1 MPDWKEYVRQNLQLR
16 NFRPGREAE
25 IVDDLAQQ
33 LEDAYRDALSTGFSA
48 TEAEKFAREQI
59 ADWESLSRYMAKS
72 RHGTMDSLEQL
83 QSRIDD
89 SSARNRWISRFA
101 RLPQDLLFAVR
112 MMRKNPVF
120 TVVAVLTL
128 ALGIGANTAIF
139 SVLNALLLRVVPAHN
154 PQELV
159 ALRWSAQS
167 QLRLFSHN
175 SYGDC
180 QGQRLSTR
188 SARSSCSFSLPFLQE
203 LREQPSGPFS
213 GVAGFAQ
220 APRLD
225 LSGNG
230 NASIVRG
237 QLVSGDYFSTV
248 GVQPA
253 AGRLIAPSDD
263 TPKSASVVVLSYSY
277 WKSAFGSSPSAI
289 GKTIVLNSV
298 PFTIIGVAEPRF
310 TNLSITLPQD
320 VWLPLSSNRQLIS
333 NYDPRH
339 DEADS
344 FWVEI
349 VTRLRDGVPRKQA
362 EAEVSLL
369 FRNDV
374 IHGEKPMSKE
384 SDRPSVEL
392 ATVAQAMGPSP
403 DKLQPVYVLTL
414 GVGLILLIACANVAG
429 LLLARA
435 TARRKEIAVRVAVGA
450 ARGHI
455 IRQLLTESVLLSV
468 LGGAC
473 GILFAIWAL
482 HAIINMISNGG
493 ETTLPFV
500 ARIDLRVLGFTA
512 AVSVATGI
520 IFGIAPALRAT
531 RVDLNTAMKDNDGAA
546 GMAGERRRWCSFGNV
561 LVGIQVSLA
570 IVLLIGSGLLVRT
583 LRNLE
588 HVNPGFDPHNILV
601 FGIDASLAGYPD
613 TQVDGLYRN
622 LQQRLAAIAGVSK
635 VTYSWRPLL
644 RGSLWTR
651 DLHLPGTPVDARI
664 PSDYMTIGPSF
675 FTTMGI
681 PLLGGRDFTD
691 SDFDR
696 ARTIALQLRQHPH
709 DPPPIQPLPIIV
721 NRTFADRYFKGA
733 AVIGKQFG
741 YENGADNG
749 SVGYEV
755 VGIAADAKYNTLRRD
770 INPTIYAPSAV
781 AAVYFE
787 LRTALDPESLISSVR
802 STVASVDSAL
812 PLFEIK
818 TQKQQIDEQLVSER
832 TLARLSG
839 FFGVLAL
846 LLASIG
852 LYGLLA
858 YDVVRRTREVGVR
871 MALGARQGD
880 VITIILRRG
889 LLLAGTGAIIGAALG
904 LALVRLVRTLFFGV
918 GVIDPATLIGVAGL
932 LLVVAVAACAVP
944 AWRAATV
951 DPMVSLRCE

>member
-1 MPDWKEYVRQNLQLR
+1 MPDWKEHVRQNLHLR
-16 NFRPGREAE
+16 NFCPGREAE
-25 IVDDLAQQ
+25 IVGDLAQQ
-33 LEDAYRDALSTGFSA
+33 LEDAYRDGLSRGLSA
-48 TEAEKFAREQI
+48 TEADEFAREHI
-59 ADWESLSRYMAKS
+59 ADWETLSRHLAQS
-72 RHGTMDSLEQL
+72 RQGTMDSLEQL
-83 QSRIDD
+83 QRRIDD
-89 SSARNRWISRFA
+89 SSARTRWTSRFA
-101 RLPQDLLFAVR
+101 RLPQDLLFALR

-139 SVLNALLLRVVPAHN
+139 SVLNALLLRVIPARN

-159 ALRWSAQS
+159 ALRWSAQTR
-167 QLRLFSHN
+167 LRLFSHE

-180 QGQRLSTR
+180 QGQRLSTA
-188 SARSSCSFSLPFLQE
+188 SARSSCSFSVPFLRE
-203 LREQPSGPFS
+203 LRQQPASPFS
-213 GVAGFAQ
+213 SVAGFAD
-220 APRLD
+220 APRLAS
-225 LSGNG
+225 SGNG
-230 NASIVRG
+230 SASIVRG
-237 QLVSGDYFSTV
+237 QLVTGDYFSTV

-253 AGRLIAPSDD
+253 AGRLIMPSDD
-263 TPKSASVVVLSYSY
+263 TPKSANVVVLSYPY
-277 WKSAFGSSPSAI
+277 WNSAFGRSPSAI
-289 GKTIVLNSV
+289 GKTVLLNSV
-298 PFTIIGVAEPRF
+298 PFTIIGVTEPRF
-310 TNLSITLPQD
+310 TNLSITMPQD
-320 VWLPLSSNRQLIS
+320 VWLPLSSNRQLIAY
-333 NYDPRH
+333 YDPRH
-339 DEADS
+339 DEADW

-349 VTRLRDGVPRKQA
+349 VARLRDGVPRKQA

-369 FRNDV
+369 FRNEV
-374 IHGEKPMSKE
+374 IHGEKPLSKE
-384 SDRPSVEL
+384 SDKPSVEL
-392 ATVAQAMGPSP
+392 APLAQAMGPSP

-435 TARRKEIAVRVAVGA
+435 TARHKEIAVRVAVGA

-455 IRQLLTESVLLSV
+455 IRQLLTESVLLSA

-493 ETTLPFV
+493 EMPLPFV
-500 ARIDLRVLGFTA
+500 ATIDLRVLGFTA
-512 AVSVATGI
+512 AVSIVTGI
-520 IFGIAPALRAT
+520 VFGIAPALRAT
-531 RVDLNTAMKDNDGAA
+531 RVDLNTAMKENDGAA
-546 GMAGERRRWCSFGNV
+546 AMAGERRRWFSFGNV
-561 LVGIQVSLA
+561 LVSIQVSLA
-570 IVLLIGSGLLVRT
+570 IVLLIGAGLLVRT

-588 HVNPGFDPHNILV
+588 HVNPGFDTHNLLV
-601 FGIDASLAGYPD
+601 FGIDARLAGYQD

-622 LQQRLAAIAGVSK
+622 LQQQLSAIAGVSK

-644 RGSLWTR
+644 RGSLWGR
-651 DLHLPGTPVDARI
+651 GVHLPGTPADAHAN
-664 PSDYMTIGPSF
+664 SDYMTIGPSF

-696 ARTIALQLRQHPH
+696 AHMIALQLRQNPH
-709 DPPPIQPLPIIV
+709 DPPPTQPLPIIV

-741 YENGADNG
+741 YENGAENR

-755 VGIAADAKYNTLRRD
+755 VGIAADAKYNSLRRE
-770 INPTIYAPSAV
+770 IKPTIYAPSAV

-787 LRTALDPESLISSVR
+787 LRTALDPESLISTVR
-802 STVASVDSAL
+802 STVASIDTAL
-812 PLFEIK
+812 PLFDIK

-839 FFGVLAL
+839 FFGILAL

-852 LYGLLA
+852 LFGLLA
-858 YDVVRRTREVGVR
+858 YDVARRTREVGVR
-871 MALGARQGD
+871 MALGARQAD
-880 VITIILRRG
+880 VIAIILRRG
-889 LLLAGTGAIIGAALG
+889 LLLAATGALIGAALG
-904 LALVRLVRTLFFGV
+904 LALVRLVRTLLFGV

-932 LLVVAVAACAVP
+932 LLAVALAACAVP

>member
-1 MPDWKEYVRQNLQLR
+1 M
-16 NFRPGREAE
+16 
-25 IVDDLAQQ
+25 
-33 LEDAYRDALSTGFSA
+33 
-48 TEAEKFAREQI
+48 
-59 ADWESLSRYMAKS
+59 
-72 RHGTMDSLEQL
+72 
-83 QSRIDD
+83 DD
-89 SSARNRWISRFA
+89 SRARNPCTSRFS

-128 ALGIGANTAIF
+128 ALGIGANTTIF
-139 SVLNALLLRVVPAHN
+139 SVLNALLLRVVPAEN
-154 PQELV
+154 PQNLV

-180 QGQRLSTR
+180 QGQRLSTGT
-188 SARSSCSFSLPFLQE
+188 ARSSCSFSLPFLRKLQQ
-203 LREQPSGPFS
+203 QPAGPFS
-213 GVAGFAQ
+213 GVAGFAG

-253 AGRLIAPSDD
+253 AGRLIALSDD
-263 TPKSASVVVLSYSY
+263 TPKSASVVVLSYPY
-277 WKSAFGSSPSAI
+277 WKSAFGSSPLAI
-289 GKTIVLNSV
+289 GKTILLNSV

-310 TNLSITLPQD
+310 TNLSVTLSQD
-320 VWLPLSSNRQLIS
+320 LWLPLSSNSQLTP

-349 VTRLRDGVPRKQA
+349 VARLRDGVPRKQA

-369 FRNDV
+369 FRNEV
-374 IHGEKPMSKE
+374 IHGEKPLSKE
-384 SDRPSVEL
+384 SDLPSMEL
-392 ATVAQAMGPSP
+392 ALLAQAMGPSP

-414 GVGLILLIACANVAG
+414 GVGFILLIACANVAG

-435 TARRKEIAVRVAVGA
+435 TARRKEIAIRVAVGA
-450 ARGHI
+450 APGHI
-455 IRQLLTESVLLSV
+455 IRQLLTESVLLSA

-493 ETTLPFV
+493 EISIPFV
-500 ARIDLRVLGFTA
+500 AKVDLRVLGFTA
-512 AVSVATGI
+512 AVSIVTGI

-531 RVDLNTAMKDNDGAA
+531 RVDLNTAMKENDGTAA
-546 GMAGERRRWCSFGNV
+546 MAGERRRWFSFGNV

-570 IVLLIGSGLLVRT
+570 IVLLIGAGLLVRT

-588 HVNPGFDPHNILV
+588 HVNPGFDTHNLLV
-601 FGIDASLAGYPD
+601 FGIDARLAGYQD

-622 LQQRLAAIAGVSK
+622 LQQRLAAVAGVSK

-644 RGSLWTR
+644 RGSLWSR
-651 DLHLPGTPVDARI
+651 GVHLPGTPADSYAN
-664 PSDYMTIGPSF
+664 SDYMTIGPSF

-681 PLLGGRDFTD
+681 PLLVGRDFTD

-696 ARTIALQLRQHPH
+696 ARTISLQDRQHPH
-709 DPPPIQPLPIIV
+709 DPPPTQPLPIIV

-741 YENGADNG
+741 YENGSENR

-755 VGIAADAKYNTLRRD
+755 VGIAADAKYNSLRRD
-770 INPTIYAPSAV
+770 IKPTIYAPSAV

-787 LRTALDPESLISSVR
+787 LRTALDPESVISVVR
-802 STVASVDSAL
+802 NTVASIDSAL
-812 PLFEIK
+812 PLFDMK
-818 TQKQQIDEQLVSER
+818 TQKQQMDEQLVSES

-839 FFGVLAL
+839 FFGILAL

-858 YDVVRRTREVGVR
+858 YDVARRTREVGVR
-871 MALGARQGD
+871 MALGARQAD
-880 VITIILRRG
+880 VIAIILRRG
-889 LLLAGTGAIIGAALG
+889 LLLAATGALIGAALG
-904 LALVRLVRTLFFGV
+904 LALVRLVQTLFFGV
-918 GVIDPATLIGVAGL
+918 GVIDPVTLVGVATLLLAVAL
-932 LLVVAVAACAVP
+932 AACAVP